1 VRRAL
6 NHRHLAA
13 LCLVAL
19 AAAGC
24 GAAPQPQRHAER
36 PAWLDE
42 PNPWPSIRQERIRTL
57 LPDAMRRANV
67 DAWIVLLREN
77 ANDPLAVHI
86 GGENAG
92 GLAAFLYFAGPSSFE
107 AVALSPWG
115 EATALREM
123 ELHDR
128 VVVLDPGMS
137 VWDQLAREIVARDP
151 QRIAV
156 NSGTRA
162 VADGLSHSLRVQLER
177 ALGPGYAARLES
189 ADELVYEWLAV
200 KTARE
205 VEVLR
210 KAAALTEQ
218 LQLEAYAQ
226 VVPGVTR
233 DSDVAR
239 YLKRRMAELG
249 VGDAWAPDQNPN
261 VNSGPD
267 RGHSHA
273 TDRVIQPGDFI
284 QTDFGIRVFDLWVT
298 DIQRFAYVLAPGE
311 TQAPPE
317 ALERWENGRRGGEL
331 AFRAMRPGVTGRD
344 VDRPQREWMESRGSL
359 PVPWST
365 GHPVG
370 YWAHDVG
377 PALAGGTPDAPRRP
391 AAERELR
398 AGQVFAFDGFFSWTL
413 PDGGTKTISVEEMAV
428 ITPDGAEYL
437 IAPQRE
443 LILIRSRTSS

>member
-1 VRRAL
+1 VSRAL

-210 KAAALTEQ
+210 KA
-218 LQLEAYAQ
+218 
-226 VVPGVTR
+226 
-233 DSDVAR
+233 
-239 YLKRRMAELG
+239 
-249 VGDAWAPDQNPN
+249 
-261 VNSGPD
+261 
-267 RGHSHA
+267 
-273 TDRVIQPGDFI
+273 
-284 QTDFGIRVFDLWVT
+284 
-298 DIQRFAYVLAPGE
+298 QR
-311 TQAPPE
+311 
-317 ALERWENGRRGGEL
+317 
-331 AFRAMRPGVTGRD
+331 
-344 VDRPQREWMESRGSL
+344 
-359 PVPWST
+359 
-365 GHPVG
+365 
-370 YWAHDVG
+370 
-377 PALAGGTPDAPRRP
+377 
-391 AAERELR
+391 
-398 AGQVFAFDGFFSWTL
+398 
-413 PDGGTKTISVEEMAV
+413 
-428 ITPDGAEYL
+428 
-437 IAPQRE
+437 
-443 LILIRSRTSS
+443 